1 MTTNIEYVITPSKP
15 NAHLFSIQCTIREP
29 DPNGQ
34 IVWLPAW
41 IPGSYMIRDF
51 AKNIVTVCATS
62 ANRQLKVSKLDKQT
76 WQCEACAGPLQIEY
90 TVYAWDL
97 SVRSAHLDTTHAF
110 FNGSS
115 VFLAVKGREDSPV
128 EVQINLPSGNEYQQW
143 RVATTLTRKPGTTLF
158 AAGRFLASNYEELID
173 HPVEM
178 GTFTDAEFTVAG
190 IPHHIVIT
198 GKHNADMSRMAQ
210 DVQKICQTHVDM
222 FGGLPEMQR
231 YVFMLTVLDNGYGGL
246 EHRSSTALICSR
258 TDLPTSEMQ
267 KPSEKYMTLLG
278 LFSHEYF
285 HTWNIK
291 QIKPEVFIPYQLQQE
306 SYTTLLW
313 AFEGIT
319 SYYDD
324 LGLIRSGVINENEY
338 FEILG
343 KNITRVLRTGGRF
356 KQSLTESSFEAW
368 TKFYK
373 QDENAPNAIVSYY
386 AKGALFAMCLDLE
399 IRKRSNGTCSLDHV
413 MQHLWREFGQ
423 KNIGLRDETIPD
435 VIRST
440 TSIDLDDFFTQYLST
455 TIDLPLAD
463 LLSYMGVKLKLRPS
477 ASLDDAGGT
486 PPKTNDT
493 VKYFNLGAKFIQ
505 DNLGARVQF
514 VYDDGCIQNA
524 GISAGDIIVAINNL
538 KANKDNIYTLLQA
551 FNANDTVLCHV
562 FRRDELMAFHIT
574 LGNAVED
581 ACYFDIDDQVEKS
594 GLRHAWL
601 KTSTNTIH

>member
-1 MTTNIEYVITPSKP
+1 MITNIEYVITPSKP

-51 AKNIVTVCATS
+51 AKNIVTMGATS
-62 ANRQLKVSKLDKQT
+62 ANRPLKINKLDKQT
-76 WQCEACAGPLQIEY
+76 WQCEACAGPLKIEY

-115 VFLAVKGREDSPV
+115 VFLAVNGHEESPV
-128 EVQINLPSGNEYQQW
+128 EVQINLPSGNEYRQW
-143 RVATTLTRKPGTTLF
+143 RVATTLTRKTGTPLF
-158 AAGRFLASNYEELID
+158 AAGRYLAANYEELID

-178 GTFTDAEFTVAG
+178 GTFTDSEFSVAG

-198 GKHNADMSRMAQ
+198 GKHNTDMSRLAR
-210 DVQKICQTHVDM
+210 DVQKVCQTHVDL

-258 TDLPTSEMQ
+258 TDLPAADMQ

-291 QIKPEVFIPYQLQQE
+291 QIKPEAFIPYRLQQE

-324 LGLIRSGVINENEY
+324 LGLIRSGVISENDY

-356 KQSLTESSFEAW
+356 RQSLTESSFDAW

-399 IRKRSNGTCSLDHV
+399 IRKRSNGACSLDHV

-423 KNIGLRDETIPD
+423 KNIGLQDETIPD
-435 VIRST
+435 VIRT
-440 TSIDLDDFFTQYLST
+440 ITSIDLDDFFTQYLST

-463 LLSYMGVKLKLRPS
+463 LLSHMGVRLKLRPS

-486 PPKTNDT
+486 PPKVNDT
-493 VKYFNLGAKFIQ
+493 AKYFNMGAKFFP

-524 GISAGDIIVAINNL
+524 GISAGDVILAINNL

-562 FRRDELMAFHIT
+562 FRRDELMTFQIT
-574 LGNAVED
+574 LGNAIED
-581 ACYFDIDDQVEKS
+581 ACYFEIDDQAQKS
-594 GLRHAWL
+594 GLRHVWL
-601 KTSTNTIH
+601 KRGTNTSH